1 MERREFLGVLGS
13 AAAGMWPLAMQ
24 AQQPVMPVIGF
35 LNNASLAE
43 STPNLAAFRD
53 GLKQTGYIEGQNV
66 ALEFRFAEG
75 RSERLPALA
84 AELVRRQVALIVTGG
99 PFAPQ
104 AAKAAT
110 ATIPIVFNS
119 GIDPVKLGLVASVNR
134 PGGNVTG
141 VNFLNAATEAK
152 RLGLLHDLVPQA
164 TLVAMLRNPNRPGAA
179 EQVQDVQEAAYTLGK
194 KILVLNA
201 STSHEIDAAFATL
214 LQQRAN
220 ALTVAADPFFTARRE
235 QIVALAARHALPAM
249 YPLRE
254 PVAAGGLI
262 SYSASITDAYRQV
275 GVYAGRILKGAS
287 PADLPVMLP
296 TKFELVINLKTARTL
311 GLTIPSGVLAIA
323 DEVIE

>member
-1 MERREFLGVLGS
+1 MRRREFITLVGGT
-13 AAAGMWPLAMQ
+13 AAAWPLAVR
-24 AQQPVMPVIGF
+24 AQQPAMPVIGF
-35 LNNASLAE
+35 LNNGSLTE
-43 STPNLAAFRD
+43 WGLNLAAFRD
-53 GLKQTGYIEGQNV
+53 GLKETGFNEGQNV

-84 AELVRRQVALIVTGG
+84 AELVRNQVALIVTGG

-164 TLVAMLRNPNRPGAA
+164 TLIAMLRNPNRPGAA
-179 EQVQDVQEAAYTLGK
+179 EQVQDVQEAADTLGK
-194 KILVLNA
+194 KILVLSA
-201 STSHEIDAAFATL
+201 STDSEIDTAFATL
-214 LQQRAN
+214 VRQRAN
-220 ALTVAADPFFTARRE
+220 ALTVAADPFFTTRRE
-235 QIVALAARHALPAM
+235 QIVALAARHALPVM

-296 TKFELVINLKTARTL
+296 TKFELVINLKTAKTL